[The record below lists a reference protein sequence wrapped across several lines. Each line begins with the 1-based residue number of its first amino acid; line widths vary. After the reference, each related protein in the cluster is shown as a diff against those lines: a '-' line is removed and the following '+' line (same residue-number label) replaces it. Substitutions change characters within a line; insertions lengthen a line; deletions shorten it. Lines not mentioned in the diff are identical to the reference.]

1 MGELD
6 KKQKQY
12 FEDPRRFADIWNAL
26 MFQGLEVVSSEEL
39 SEGSPVQSYADPDQ
53 TLERIADMIMKRV
66 SDGNLLA
73 LLVLENAGNVDY
85 AITPKIFLE
94 EALAYNKQVKQ
105 IRRRNKKL
113 REAMKAFGPVGELLY
128 QFKKTDRLR
137 PVATLVLYWSE
148 EPWDGANTMEEIIDF
163 RGVEELRE
171 FVPKFKIH
179 FVDMSKVEDTSLF
192 KTDVRSMVEYFQR
205 RNDKEKFR
213 EYLENCE
220 EEYDLDEDGMLVLG
234 ELVKSK
240 ELKML
245 QEEKA
250 RKKTKENDGE
260 GSGDKMCKAI
270 TELIEEGVE
279 KGRQEERENTY
290 REAARADAEKD
301 RADAEKDRADA
312 EKKRADA
319 NEMEISKMRELL
331 KNAGIVY

>member
-1 MGELD
+1 MSGLLNFYKLLASASGKCYIVLRSRFSFFWREPSLFQIIFQKIHAFHQPCSGRTFLRGLNWGIRHFFFGLSLHRPKEKEVFYLGELD

-128 QFKKTDRLR
+128 QFK
-137 PVATLVLYWSE
+137 
-148 EPWDGANTMEEIIDF
+148 II
-163 RGVEELRE
+163 
-171 FVPKFKIH
+171 
-179 FVDMSKVEDTSLF
+179 
-192 KTDVRSMVEYFQR
+192 
-205 RNDKEKFR
+205 
-213 EYLENCE
+213 NC
-220 EEYDLDEDGMLVLG
+220 
-234 ELVKSK
+234 
-240 ELKML
+240 
-245 QEEKA
+245 
-250 RKKTKENDGE
+250 
-260 GSGDKMCKAI
+260 
-270 TELIEEGVE
+270 
-279 KGRQEERENTY
+279 
-290 REAARADAEKD
+290 
-301 RADAEKDRADA
+301 
-312 EKKRADA
+312 
-319 NEMEISKMRELL
+319 
-331 KNAGIVY
+331 

>member
-66 SDGNLLA
+66 SDGNLL
-73 LLVLENAGNVDY
+73 
-85 AITPKIFLE
+85 
-94 EALAYNKQVKQ
+94 
-105 IRRRNKKL
+105 
-113 REAMKAFGPVGELLY
+113 
-128 QFKKTDRLR
+128 
-137 PVATLVLYWSE
+137 ATLVLYWSE

-220 EEYDLDEDGMLVLG
+220 EEYALDEDGMLVLG

-290 REAARADAEKD
+290 REAARADAEK
-301 RADAEKDRADA
+301 
-312 EKKRADA
+312 KRADA
-319 NEMEISKMRELL
+319 NELEISKMRELL
-331 KNAGIVY
+331 KNAGIAY